1 MTKWRTL
8 NRLILGITFK
18 ENCSDLRNSKIP
30 IIVSELK
37 EYGYNV
43 FIYDPLANKHQVQ
56 TEYSINLSEWKD
68 IPMSSAMIAAV
79 CHDEFM
85 DLIKNKIKEKLIQ
98 NGIFV
103 DVKSFFPKKYLD
115 KEKYQV
121 WRI

>member
-1 MTKWRTL
+1 
-8 NRLILGITFK
+8 
-18 ENCSDLRNSKIP
+18 
-30 IIVSELK
+30 
-37 EYGYNV
+37 
-43 FIYDPLANKHQVQ
+43 
-56 TEYSINLSEWKD
+56 
-68 IPMSSAMIAAV
+68 MSSAMIVAV

-85 DLIKNKIKEKLIQ
+85 ALIKNKIKEKLIQ